1 MGRVAHRLDGEK
13 ELSGT
18 HKVSGCV
25 PYARQQA
32 ALTT

>member
-1 MGRVAHRLDGEK
+1 MGLIAWDGGEGAEWRAQRVSR
-13 ELSGT
+13 
-18 HKVSGCV
+18 V